1 MARWHPRAP
10 HTRSLLA
17 AALVLSVAACGDD
30 HTDDEGAVPTDGTSA
45 VTSPST
51 LPTTVPDTP
60 ASSVPESTV
69 AGDTTLP
76 GEWPE
81 SVGEAVAALAA
92 DTGRDAAD
100 IEVVAHERVTWRNGA
115 LGCPE
120 PGRSYTQALVP
131 GYRIELT
138 LDGETVSYHGS
149 SDGAPFRCDDPEEPA
164 DVGGGVADA

>member
-69 AGDTTLP
+69 AGDTTLADQ
-76 GEWPE
+76 
-81 SVGEAVAALAA
+81 AVARAIAHARGAAHNAVGAGPACRAL
-92 DTGRDAAD
+92 
-100 IEVVAHERVTWRNGA
+100 
-115 LGCPE
+115 L
-120 PGRSYTQALVP
+120 RS
-131 GYRIELT
+131 R
-138 LDGETVSYHGS
+138 
-149 SDGAPFRCDDPEEPA
+149 
-164 DVGGGVADA
+164 